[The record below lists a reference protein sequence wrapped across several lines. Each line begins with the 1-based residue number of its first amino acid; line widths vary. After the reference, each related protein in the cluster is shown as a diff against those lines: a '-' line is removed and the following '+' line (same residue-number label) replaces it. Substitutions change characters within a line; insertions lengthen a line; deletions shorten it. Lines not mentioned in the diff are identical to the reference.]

1 VLVELQALLE
11 LLLLHGEKLAIGWN
25 AIALVPHLLTI
36 LSRTIA
42 TSVSDELRVIVRAS
56 KV

>member
-1 VLVELQALLE
+1 MVELQALLE